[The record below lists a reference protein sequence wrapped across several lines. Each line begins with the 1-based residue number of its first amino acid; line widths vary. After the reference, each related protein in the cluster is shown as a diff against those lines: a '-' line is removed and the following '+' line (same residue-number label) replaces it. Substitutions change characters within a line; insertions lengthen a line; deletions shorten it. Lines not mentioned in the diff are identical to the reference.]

1 MTIFN
6 NTKRHIYYHLQSPNG
21 NSGVLIHSGTFQKI
35 TRLGPMD
42 ECVITGNPGSAIRLT
57 RPDITDK
64 LVVIDGPDTY
74 EPHLGFVGWVEQKVI
89 RHMNN
94 RGMHFYLN

>member
-1 MTIFN
+1 
-6 NTKRHIYYHLQSPNG
+6 
-21 NSGVLIHSGTFQKI
+21 
-35 TRLGPMD
+35 MD